1 MKIFEWLGFGKKK
14 KQKIMHAL
22 AHGAVV
28 IDVRSANEFDNGHF
42 PGSKNIPLQRI
53 AEQSG
58 RIKAMDKTI
67 VLCCASGVRSASAAA
82 LLKQKG
88 VDCINGGAWNNLPN
102 L

>member
-53 AEQSG
+53 VSQSD

-67 VLCCASGVRSASAAA
+67 IFL
-82 LLKQKG
+82 
-88 VDCINGGAWNNLPN
+88 
-102 L
+102 